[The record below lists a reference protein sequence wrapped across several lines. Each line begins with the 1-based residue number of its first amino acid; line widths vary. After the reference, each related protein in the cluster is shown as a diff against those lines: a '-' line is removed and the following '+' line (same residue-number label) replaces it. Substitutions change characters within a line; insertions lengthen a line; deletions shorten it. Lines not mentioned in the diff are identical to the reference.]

1 MSQLPESYRAF
12 QEEYAEIWQA
22 YDQLGAAV
30 HAAGPLDEKTRALV
44 KLGLA
49 IGSQQEGAVHAHV
62 RKLLEAGATSP
73 NEIRHVALLA
83 IPTLGFPATMAAL
96 TPSCSAIM
104 VSWSAASSM
113 PVPRSVTVLIC

>member
-62 RKLLEAGATSP
+62 RKLLEAGASSD
-73 NEIRHVALLA
+73 EIRHVALLA

-96 TPSCSAIM
+96 TWLNDILDSES
-104 VSWSAASSM
+104 
-113 PVPRSVTVLIC
+113 